1 MVEPSI
7 SIQNDEQALLA
18 LFEPPQGS
26 VWDSWEGKVK
36 TPEEKAAYE
45 KQYFVRLTPQ
55 NGRPDSLPLP
65 TLHTYVIPGMLLDQ
79 QPITTQ
85 EWRTQFGSI
94 GGFESQQN
102 IYFNLPGQL
111 MRFEEHSQL
120 LLNLFDWFH
129 LPRRRNSNFLYLRE
143 FERVLQSMLSGFK
156 YELFKYRFVDV

>member
-1 MVEPSI
+1 MVETSNNFR
-7 SIQNDEQALLA
+7 QEELDLEALLNA
-18 LFEPPQGS
+18 PQGS

-85 EWRTQFGSI
+85 EWRIQFESI
-94 GGFESQQN
+94 GGFDSQQN

-111 MRFEEHSQL
+111 MRFEEHQQL
-120 LLNLFDWFH
+120 
-129 LPRRRNSNFLYLRE
+129 
-143 FERVLQSMLSGFK
+143 
-156 YELFKYRFVDV
+156 